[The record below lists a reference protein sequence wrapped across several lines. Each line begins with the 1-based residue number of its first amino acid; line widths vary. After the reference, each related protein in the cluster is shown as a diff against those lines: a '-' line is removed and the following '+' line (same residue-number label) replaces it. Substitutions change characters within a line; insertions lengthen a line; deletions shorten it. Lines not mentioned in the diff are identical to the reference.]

1 MFTTTYY
8 NKLFLRSFRRSV
20 ARSSIADFK
29 WTCTSNCLGNFAEF
43 SLFKIIILICL
54 FTLLNKQVLINEP
67 WQYCLKILT
76 L

>member
-43 SLFKIIILICL
+43 SLFQIIISIYL
-54 FTLLNKQVLINEP
+54 FTLNKQLLMNEP
-67 WQYCLKILT
+67 RQYCVKILT
-76 L
+76 S